1 MPHMSDQYLKSLTSS
16 IQSLTSPLRTYLLDL
31 HETYQGVQDGVLNT
45 EMTDVSS
52 QTFGITAVTLT
63 GEVIGVGDH
72 QQTFPLGPLSRVLVY
87 GLALEDQGRD
97 AVRQHVCMMPMTEE
111 RNTIHLDKSDL
122 RSSNPLVTA
131 GSIVSTGLVQGDTLT
146 ERLQRI
152 LAMMHRY
159 TGRNLQISVPALV
172 NNKERGTRE
181 RAIAY
186 FLKQF
191 NQLRGKLE
199 DILDLYFQHSNILV
213 SSRDL
218 AMIGATLANGG
229 INPVTGQQAIAADYV
244 QDVMSVLLTC
254 GMGKESGE
262 WTYRVGMPA
271 QCSPQGGVLTMV
283 PQKLGIGIFS
293 PLIDDSGK
301 SVRGVRVCEALS
313 KEKRLHLFDIYEKNK
328 SMQAYIEQVEKIT
341 SVAAAIETSQT
352 YDLSS
357 LDEVAARPDELGQ
370 LARVFTDMVNTMK
383 SREQEL
389 EKLLEAFR
397 RFVPHEFLSFL
408 HRDSIVDVQLGDHV
422 SKEMAVMFADIRSFT
437 AISESMTPRETFDF
451 VNTYLRNVS
460 PEIRNHRGF
469 VVKFMGDGMMAVFP
483 EGANDAIAAGVAV
496 FNRLNA
502 FNQKLEAKGQVPI
515 QVGMGIH
522 AGHMMVGVVGER
534 DRLQGDTLS
543 DTVNL
548 AARLEG
554 LTKYYGV
561 SMAISGDLLQRL
573 TNPDEYRFR
582 FIDQAT
588 VSGRSTPIAVYEVL
602 NVEAK
607 QARVLKH
614 ETTHH
619 FNQGIELYV
628 NGSFTEAQHAFRR
641 VLTINPED
649 KTAQMY
655 LDRIEQLMIQ
665 GVPEQWDG
673 VWKFRQ
679 K

>member
-1 MPHMSDQYLKSLTSS
+1 MSDQYLRSLTSS
-16 IQSLTSPLRTYLLDL
+16 IQSLTSPLRTYLLEL
-31 HETYQGVQDGVLNT
+31 HETYQSIQDGTLVKTLD
-45 EMTDVSS
+45 DVSS
-52 QTFGITAVTLT
+52 QTFGITVVTVDGQIL
-63 GEVIGVGDH
+63 GVGDH
-72 QQTFPLGPLSRVLVY
+72 EHLFPLGLLSRSLVY

-97 AVRQHVCMMPMTEE
+97 EVRQRICMMPRTEE
-111 RNTIHLDKSDL
+111 RNIIHLDKSNL

-131 GSIVSTGLVQGDTLT
+131 GAIVATGLIKGTSLT

-152 LAMMHRY
+152 LSMMHRY
-159 TGRNLQISVPALV
+159 TGRHLQISVPALV
-172 NNKERGTRE
+172 NSKEQGTRE

-191 NQLRGKLE
+191 NQLGARLE
-199 DILDLYFQHSNILV
+199 DILNLYFQHSTILV

-229 INPVTGQQAIAADYV
+229 INPVTGEQAIAAEYV

-254 GMGKESGE
+254 GMGEQSGE

-271 QCSPQGGVLTMV
+271 QCSAQGGVMAMV
-283 PQKLGIGIFS
+283 PQKLGLGVFS
-293 PLIDDSGK
+293 PLLDENNQSI
-301 SVRGVRVCEALS
+301 RGVQVCEALS
-313 KEKRLHLFDIYEKNK
+313 KEERLHLFDIYEKNQ

-341 SVAAAIETSQT
+341 TMAAALETGKS
-352 YDLSS
+352 YDLGS
-357 LDEVAARPDELGQ
+357 LDEVAGRRDELGQ

-383 SREQEL
+383 AREQEL
-389 EKLLEAFR
+389 EQLLEAFG

-422 SKEMAVMFADIRSFT
+422 SKEMAVMFADIRAFT

-451 VNTYLRNVS
+451 VNTYLRYVS
-460 PEIRNHRGF
+460 PEIRKYQGF

-483 EGANDAIAAGVAV
+483 EGADDAIAAGVAV
-496 FNRLNA
+496 FNKLKI
-502 FNQKLEAKGQVPI
+502 FNQELEASGQIPI

-573 TNPDEYRFR
+573 SSPEDYALR

-588 VSGRSTPIAVYEVL
+588 VSGRSTAIAVYEVL
-602 NVEAK
+602 DVEAEK
-607 QARVLKH
+607 EQALKH
-614 ETTHH
+614 KTEDVFTK
-619 FNQGIELYV
+619 GIDQYV
-628 NGSFTEAQHAFRR
+628 KGDFTEAQNTFEQ
-641 VLTINPED
+641 VLSLNPCD
-649 KTAQMY
+649 KTAQLY
-655 LDRIEQLMIQ
+655 LERIEQLMVQ
-665 GVPEQWDG
+665 GGVPDSWDG

>member
-1 MPHMSDQYLKSLTSS
+1 MSDQYLQLLTSS
-16 IQSLTSPLRTYLLDL
+16 IQSLTSPLRASLLEL
-31 HETYQGVQDGVLNT
+31 HEAFQRVQDGTLNT
-45 EMTDVSS
+45 ELEDVSS
-52 QTFGITAVTLT
+52 QTFGITVVTLA
-63 GEVIGVGDH
+63 GHVIGVGDH
-72 QQTFPLGPLSRVLVY
+72 EQVFPLGTLSRVLVY
-87 GLALEDQGRD
+87 GLALEDQGRE
-97 AVRQHVCMMPMTEE
+97 AVRRHICMMPMTEE
-111 RNTIHLDKSDL
+111 RNTIRLDKRDL
-122 RSSNPLVTA
+122 RSSNPLVSA
-131 GSIVSTGLVQGDTLT
+131 GAIVATGLIQGKSLT

-172 NNKERGTRE
+172 SSKEQGTRE

-191 NQLRGKLE
+191 NQLGAKLE

-229 INPVTGQQAIAADYV
+229 INPVTGEQAIATDYV

-254 GMGKESGE
+254 GMGEQSGE

-271 QCSPQGGVLTMV
+271 QCSAQGGVLAMV
-283 PQKLGIGIFS
+283 PQKLGLGVFS
-293 PLIDDSGK
+293 PLMDESGR
-301 SVRGVRVCEALS
+301 SVRGIQVCEALS

-328 SMQAYIEQVEKIT
+328 SMQEYIEQVEKIT
-341 SVAAAIETSQT
+341 SVAAALDTSQA
-352 YDLSS
+352 YDLKS

-389 EKLLEAFR
+389 ERLLDAFG

-451 VNTYLRNVS
+451 VNTYLRHVS

-483 EGANDAIAAGVAV
+483 EGADDAIAAGVAV
-496 FNRLNA
+496 FNRLNS
-502 FNQKLEAKGQVPI
+502 FNEKLEANGQVPI

-554 LTKYYGV
+554 LTKYYGIA
-561 SMAISGDLLQRL
+561 MAISGDLLQRL
-573 TNPDEYRFR
+573 THPDEYCFR

-588 VSGRSTPIAVYEVL
+588 VSGRSTPITVYEVL
-602 NVEAK
+602 NVEPEKA
-607 QARVLKH
+607 QSLKH
-614 ETTHH
+614 DTEQV
-619 FNQGIELYV
+619 FNHGIDLYV
-628 NGSFTEAQHAFRR
+628 KGDFTEAQQAFEQ
-641 VLTINPED
+641 VLEMNPCD
-649 KTAQMY
+649 KTAQLY
-655 LDRIEQLMIQ
+655 LERIDQLRVQ

>member
-1 MPHMSDQYLKSLTSS
+1 MSDHYLKSLTTS
-16 IQSLTSPLRTYLLDL
+16 IQSVTSPLRAYLLDL
-31 HETYQGVQDGVLNT
+31 HETHQSIQDGVLTNEISDISPT
-45 EMTDVSS
+45 
-52 QTFGITAVTLT
+52 TFGITVVNLS
-63 GEVIGVGDH
+63 GQVSGVGDH
-72 QQTFPLGPLSRVLVY
+72 EHLFPLGALSRVLVY

-97 AVRQHVCMMPMTEE
+97 AVRQRICMMPTTEE
-111 RNTIHLDKSDL
+111 RNTIRLDKADL

-131 GSIVSTGLVQGDTLT
+131 GAIVSTGLIQGKSLT

-159 TGRNLQISVPALV
+159 TGHPLQISVPALV
-172 NNKERGTRE
+172 HTKENGTRE

-191 NQLRGKLE
+191 NQISGKLE

-229 INPVTGQQAIAADYV
+229 INPVTGEQAIAADYV
-244 QDVMSVLLTC
+244 PDVVSVLLSC
-254 GMGKESGE
+254 GMGEESGE

-271 QCSPQGGVLTMV
+271 HCSPQGGVLAIV
-283 PQKLGIGIFS
+283 PQKLGIGVFS
-293 PLIDDSGK
+293 PLVDPSGR
-301 SVRGVRVCEALS
+301 SVRGVQVCEALS
-313 KEKRLHLFDIYEKNK
+313 KEKRLHLFDIYEKNQ

-341 SVAAAIETSQT
+341 SVAAALEVSQT
-352 YDLSS
+352 CDLRT
-357 LDEVAARPDELGQ
+357 LDEVAARTDELGQ

-383 SREQEL
+383 RREQEL
-389 EKLLEAFR
+389 ENLLDAFG
-397 RFVPHEFLSFL
+397 RFVPHEFLNFL

-437 AISESMTPRETFDF
+437 AISESMTPSETFDF
-451 VNTYLRNVS
+451 VNTYLRHVS
-460 PEIRNHRGF
+460 PEIRNHQGF

-483 EGANDAIAAGVAV
+483 EGADDAIAAGMAV
-496 FNRLNA
+496 FRRLQS
-502 FNQKLEAKGQVPI
+502 FNEKLTATGKGPI

-548 AARLEG
+548 TARLEG

-573 TNPDEYRFR
+573 SQPNDYSFR
-582 FIDQAT
+582 FIDRAT
-588 VSGRSTPIAVYEVL
+588 VSGRSSPIEVYEVL
-602 NVEAK
+602 NVDEEK
-607 QARVLKH
+607 TQLLKH
-614 ETTHH
+614 ETESMFHR
-619 FNQGIELYV
+619 GIELYV
-628 NGSFTEAQHAFRR
+628 DGNFTGARDAFEQ
-641 VLTINPED
+641 VLEINADD
-649 KTAQMY
+649 KTAQLY
-655 LDRIEQLMIQ
+655 LERIDQLMVQ
-665 GVPEQWDG
+665 GITGPWDG
-673 VWKFRQ
+673 IWRFRQ